1 MLLTQQSH
9 LREFDFVVS
18 FFLFLCNWLNGVG
31 FISDIGRI
39 SYGTDRV
46 AKVEG
51 VRDEQ
56 GLLRVQKRGIF
67 VAKKLKMR
75 SMLELWDFFCP
86 R

>member
-46 AKVEG
+46 AKVAKMAIKTFFK
-51 VRDEQ
+51 
-56 GLLRVQKRGIF
+56 RVLIF
-67 VAKKLKMR
+67 FATNASFLCKTTTVQT
-75 SMLELWDFFCP
+75 
-86 R
+86 